1 MLYVMS
7 IRITVLLLVWV
18 CARLLA
24 VDSVTD
30 AQAVLEKYCFD
41 CHGNGK
47 AKAGI
52 SFDDFSGE
60 VDLWRDRNIWLR
72 VRDAVRLGDMPP
84 DKAEN
89 AFPATERKALGDWVA
104 HTLQNVDVTK
114 IPKHPGH
121 VPPRRLNRH
130 EYAYTIQDL
139 FGIQFDPRSLLPSD
153 LVEGGGFDN
162 AAATLSVQPLL
173 IEKYISAARQITE
186 SVWRDEETLERLLPI
201 LPPSAT
207 PQTSKLPFTATAT
220 QSRRTNMGDGNF
232 AVLVRFK
239 TKAGGALFSKSPA
252 NGEWVPDAKTLY
264 IKRGRLIYDIGWV
277 GNLETRPRMDDGE
290 WHHALLNVTDG
301 RAQIHADGKLL
312 GTRRLTRPDKAEHR
326 FRIGVAGDD
335 DEFQP
340 FTEGEI
346 AFMRFYDQP
355 LKAADARV
363 ASVGKVIAQKPVYI
377 WDSIAQKRAFKSADS
392 ETKAARRNLEV
403 FLQRAFR
410 RPPSA
415 EEMTRYLMLF
425 TNARDQGD
433 TFREAFRLPV
443 KTALVSPAFLF
454 RAESTGGTLVQRVTA
469 WELASR
475 LSYFLWASQP
485 DVALSELARSGEL
498 LREEVLRAEVKRLLA
513 DERARRFVE
522 RFMLQWLR
530 IDGLGTRI
538 KPDAERFPQATPALL
553 RAMKKETVLFADSI
567 MRGNK
572 PVTRLLDADYTF
584 VNTDLAQHYG
594 MPTLFLGSDLKRRLT
609 KNRGGLITQASVLT
623 VSSSPRRTSPVFRG
637 KWILEV
643 LLGQTLPP
651 PPANVPELKTDEETG
666 GKTVRE
672 ALSRHRQNAAC
683 NSCHKRIDPLG
694 FALEAFDA
702 TGRLRPGPVDTSA
715 QLQDGTRF
723 EGHVGLRRMLLT
735 REQPAFIRQLATRL
749 LSYALGRELEF
760 TDEDAIQELLQA
772 LRENNLRAEALI
784 QAVVASYPFQ
794 YRQSPASKTP

>member
-1 MLYVMS
+1 MS
-7 IRITVLLLVWV
+7 IRITILLLVWLLG
-18 CARLLA
+18 RLLA

-30 AQAVLEKYCFD
+30 AQTVFRKYCFD

-60 VDLWRDRNIWLR
+60 VDLWRDRDIWLR
-72 VRDAVRLGDMPP
+72 VRDALRLGDMPP
-84 DKAEN
+84 EKAEH
-89 AFPATERKALGDWVA
+89 ALPAAKRKALGDWVA
-104 HTLQNVDVTK
+104 HTLQHVDVTK

-130 EYAYTIQDL
+130 EYAYTVQDL
-139 FGIQFDPRSLLPSD
+139 FGIQFDPRPLLPAD

-162 AAATLSVQPLL
+162 ASATLSVQPLL
-173 IEKYISAARQITE
+173 IEKYISAAREITE
-186 SVWRDEETLERLLPI
+186 SVWRDEEILERLLPV
-201 LPPSAT
+201 LPPGAT
-207 PQTSKLPFTATAT
+207 PQTSKLPFTATAA

-239 TKAGGALFSKSPA
+239 TQAGGALFSMSPA
-252 NGEWVPDAKTLY
+252 TGEWVPDAKTLY
-264 IKRGRLIYDIGWV
+264 IKRGRLIYDIGWI

-312 GTRRLTRPDKAEHR
+312 GARHLTRPDKAEHR

-340 FTEGEI
+340 FTEGTI
-346 AFMRFYDQP
+346 AFTRFYDQS
-355 LKAADARV
+355 LTAAEAQV
-363 ASVGKVIAQKPVYI
+363 ASAGKAIARKPVYI
-377 WDSIAQKRAFKSADS
+377 WDPIAQKPAFKSADT
-392 ETKAARRNLEV
+392 EADAARRNLEA

-425 TNARDQGD
+425 AHARDQGD
-433 TFREAFRLPV
+433 AFREAFRLPI

-454 RAESTGGTLVQRVTA
+454 RAESTGGTLAQRVTA
-469 WELASR
+469 WELANR

-485 DVALSELARSGEL
+485 DIGLSERARSGEL

-513 DERARRFVE
+513 DKRSRRFVE
-522 RFMLQWLR
+522 RFTLQWLR
-530 IDGLGTRI
+530 IDGLGSRI
-538 KPDAERFPQATPALL
+538 KPDTERFPQATPALL
-553 RAMKKETVLFADSI
+553 RAMKEETVLFADSI
-567 MRGNK
+567 IRGNK

-594 MPTLFLGSDLKRRLT
+594 MPTLFTGVNHKRRLT
-609 KNRGGLITQASVLT
+609 KNRGGLLTHASVLT

-643 LLGQTLPP
+643 LLGQTPPP
-651 PPANVPELKTDEETG
+651 PPANVPELETDDETK

-702 TGRLRPGPVDTSA
+702 TGRLRSSPVDTSA

-723 EGHVGLRRMLLT
+723 KGHAGLRRMLLT

-760 TDEDAIQELLQA
+760 TDEAAVQKLLQA
-772 LRENNLRAEALI
+772 LHENDLHAEALI

-794 YRQSPASKTP
+794 YRQAPASKTP